1 MNKIL
6 IILGFI
12 LLFVIFYYLCV
23 FIDKS
28 LRLSIYMKKKIN
40 TKNKYYLFFL
50 LSFILLS
57 IVHILL
63 VDNLNMTEAY
73 KFLLL
78 AVEMSIFSYFTIIIF
93 KQ

>member
-28 LRLSIYMKKKIN
+28 LRLSIYMKKD
-40 TKNKYYLFFL
+40 KYEEQILF
-50 LSFILLS
+50 
-57 IVHILL
+57 
-63 VDNLNMTEAY
+63 
-73 KFLLL
+73 
-78 AVEMSIFSYFTIIIF
+78 IFSF
-93 KQ
+93 KFYITFYSTYLTGR